1 LKAARAAK
9 TPEYQ
14 QDIHV
19 VCYEDIVD
27 KGAPTGSKKRY
38 RKFPEPLA
46 SCKGWGRSILN
57 SHLEVFNG
65 KSQLQKMRVFQ
76 ESSDFLL
83 GLISFEG
90 RAVKPGGVHLF
101 KKRIWVLDES

>member
-1 LKAARAAK
+1 MKILLTK
-9 TPEYQ
+9 
-14 QDIHV
+14 V
-19 VCYEDIVD
+19 
-27 KGAPTGSKKRY
+27 
-38 RKFPEPLA
+38 PLA
-46 SCKGWGRSILN
+46 DPRNAIGNSLSRWRLAKDGDEVLN

-90 RAVKPGGVHLF
+90 RAVKLRGGVHLF